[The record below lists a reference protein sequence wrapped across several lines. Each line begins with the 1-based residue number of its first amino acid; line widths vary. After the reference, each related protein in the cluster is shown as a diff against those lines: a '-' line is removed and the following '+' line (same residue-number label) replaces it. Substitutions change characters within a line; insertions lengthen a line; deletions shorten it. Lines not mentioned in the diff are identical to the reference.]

1 MRALIFS
8 LITLSAVSVLAKAQ
22 AVELTIGDQ
31 KGGIRAVLEASD
43 ALKGVPY
50 QLHWSEFPAA
60 APLAEALNAN
70 AIDVGFIGDA
80 PLLFA
85 QAGGAQVK
93 AIAVAKYDP
102 YGTALIVT
110 ANSPVHNVADLKG
123 KSIATNRG
131 SIGHYLAL
139 RALEKAGVDPKAVTF
154 RFLPPADAKL
164 ALLQG
169 DVDAWATWEP
179 YTSYAELQDHM
190 RLIANGRG
198 LRAGNTFI
206 AATQRTL
213 DSAEKRQALQDFLNR
228 LAKAQRW
235 ANQHP
240 QQYSQTLAKIIG
252 FPEPVVKLAFTRA
265 NAVWQ
270 SLDQQTIVEQQQTAD
285 FYHQSG
291 LLPKRFDVKP
301 TFDTQFTVTK

>member
-1 MRALIFS
+1 MKRVKISLLALMGMS
-8 LITLSAVSVLAKAQ
+8 VMANASVNLS
-22 AVELTIGDQ
+22 IGDQ
-31 KGGIRAVLEASD
+31 KGGIRAVLEASG
-43 ALKGVPY
+43 ALQGAPY
-50 QLHWSEFPAA
+50 HLTWTEFPAA

-70 AIDVGFIGDA
+70 AIDLGYIGDA

-93 AIAVAKYDP
+93 AVAVAKYDP

-110 ANSPVHNVADLKG
+110 ANSPIKTVADLKG

-139 RALEKAGVDPKAVTF
+139 RALAKAGINANAVTF

-164 ALLQG
+164 ALMQG

-179 YTSYAELQDHM
+179 YTSYAEIQDHM
-190 RLIANGRG
+190 RIIANGRG

-213 DSAEKRQALQDFLNR
+213 NSDVKRAALQDFINR
-228 LAKAQRW
+228 LAKAQQW

-252 FPEPVVKLAFTRA
+252 FPEAVVKLSFTRA
-265 NAVWQ
+265 NARWQ
-270 SLDQQTIVEQQQTAD
+270 QLDSQTLREQQQTAD
-285 FYHQSG
+285 FYFQSH
-291 LLPKRFDVKP
+291 LLPKHFDVTP
-301 TFDTQFTVTK
+301 TFDAHFTVKE